1 MSIGLVLSGGGS
13 RGIAHVGT
21 IKALEEFGLF
31 PTHISGSSVG
41 AIVGSLYAYGYGWEE
56 MLEFFK
62 SVQIFDIKKYAFRKP
77 GLIDTEKFYK
87 QFNTYL
93 NEDSFSHLK
102 KPLVITA
109 TDILN
114 GTLKT
119 FNRGELIRP
128 VLGSAAFP
136 GVFAPVKIN
145 SSYYIDGGTLNNF
158 PVELLKPECDIIIGS
173 YVNGFNTI
181 TIKDLKYSHNV
192 MKRAFR
198 LKYFKDDY
206 VKFNDCTL
214 VISPK
219 EISKYGIFDKKHL
232 NEIFNIGYNEAVEG
246 LTNHFM
252 FNQETKLKKA
262 IN

>member
-31 PTHISGSSVG
+31 PTHISGASIG
-41 AIVGSLYAYGYGWEE
+41 AIVGSLYAYGYGWKE

-62 SVQIFDIKKYAFRKP
+62 SVQILDIKKYAFRKP

-87 QFNTYL
+87 QFNAYL
-93 NEDSFSHLK
+93 KEDSFSHLK

-119 FNRGELIRP
+119 FNTGELIRP
-128 VLGSAAFP
+128 VLASAAFP

-145 SSYYIDGGTLNNF
+145 NSYYIDGGTLNNF
-158 PVELLKPECDIIIGS
+158 PVELLKPQCDIIIGS
-173 YVNGFNTI
+173 YVNGFNAMTI
-181 TIKDLKYSHNV
+181 NELKYPHNV

-206 VKFNDCTL
+206 EKFNDCTL
-214 VISPK
+214 VISSK
-219 EISKYGIFDKKHL
+219 RVSKYGIFDKKHL
-232 NEIFNIGYNEAVEG
+232 DEVFNIGYNEAKEA
-246 LTNHFM
+246 LTNQLTFK
-252 FNQETKLKKA
+252 QVTALKKA

>member
-13 RGIAHVGT
+13 RGIAHVGA

-41 AIVGSLYAYGYGWEE
+41 AVVGSLYAYGYDWKD

-62 SVQIFDIKKYAFRKP
+62 SVQILDIKKYAYRKP

-87 QFNTYL
+87 QFNAYL
-93 NEDSFSHLK
+93 KEDNFNHLEK
-102 KPLVITA
+102 SLVITA
-109 TDILN
+109 TDILK
-114 GTLKT
+114 GILKT
-119 FNRGELIRP
+119 FNAGELIRP
-128 VLGSAAFP
+128 VLASAAFP

-145 SSYYIDGGTLNNF
+145 NSYYIDGGTLNNF
-158 PVELLKPECDIIIGS
+158 PVGLLKPQCDIIIGS
-173 YVNGFNTI
+173 YVNGFSPV
-181 TIKDLKYSHNV
+181 TIKELKYSHNV

-206 VKFNDCTL
+206 AKFNDCTL
-214 VISPK
+214 VISSK
-219 EISKYGIFDKKHL
+219 KISKYGIFDKKHL
-232 NEIFNIGYNEAVEG
+232 DEIFTIGYDKAREV
-246 LTNHFM
+246 LTNQFILK
-252 FNQETKLKKA
+252 QAASLKKA

>member
-1 MSIGLVLSGGGS
+1 MNIGLVLSGGGS

-31 PTHISGSSVG
+31 PTHIAGSSIG
-41 AIVGSLYAYGYGWEE
+41 AIVGSLYAYNYSWKD

-62 SVQIFDIKKYAFRKP
+62 GVQILDIKKYAFRKP

-87 QFNTYL
+87 QFNAYL
-93 NEDSFSHLK
+93 KEDSFSNLK
-102 KPLVITA
+102 KPLIITA

-114 GTLKT
+114 GALKT
-119 FNRGELIRP
+119 FDTGELIRP
-128 VLGSAAFP
+128 VLASAAFP

-145 SSYYIDGGTLNNF
+145 NSYYVDGGTLNNF

-173 YVNGFNTI
+173 YVNGFNPI

-192 MKRAFR
+192 VKRAFR

-206 VKFNDCTL
+206 AKFNDCTL
-214 VISPK
+214 VISSK
-219 EISKYGIFDKKHL
+219 KICKYGIFDKKHL
-232 NEIFNIGYNEAVEG
+232 DEIFNIGYNEAKEA
-246 LTNHFM
+246 LTKQFA
-252 FNQETKLKKA
+252 FKQETELKR
-262 IN
+262 IVN